1 MLLDLTKTAAF
12 TGWKVLKRV
21 RYFVFAQGYCHKNV
35 LYKVLTQNTSGI
47 VTDHV
52 KFDPY
57 FFKFGNLSQKS
68 SSWFRSCN
76 VK

>member
-1 MLLDLTKTAAF
+1 MLLDLTKTAVF

-21 RYFVFAQGYCHKNV
+21 RCFVFAQGYCHKNV

-52 KFDPY
+52 KFDP
-57 FFKFGNLSQKS
+57 
-68 SSWFRSCN
+68 
-76 VK
+76 